1 MKRVLIILAFAFAFA
16 GCRTYESPFVHKSSS
31 ELDLMETRDQDAATA
46 FRQND
51 LAKARSIN
59 DELTKEL
66 TVSSPLYDLERVSLL
81 TIAGEKEAAHA
92 TMTNF
97 VSNLDLLYDPASEE
111 EAISL
116 WHGENSKVFMG
127 DNHERA
133 TLYALLAMSAIERGE
148 YEDAIRCVKNGL
160 LADTSSDPKESYS
173 SDYALLD
180 YLGYVAA
187 SYQGDQSVA
196 AEYKTKMRAA
206 LGERGFDV
214 EDKKRT
220 WAHLA
225 DDSRPLP
232 NAFIIAWTG
241 TSPEFLRGGEYHE
254 IRHIIPGKDDVQAVT
269 LEVGRGE
276 ITAVN
281 GLADINFQATTRG
294 KRVMD
299 EVLEDKA
306 KIKTGF
312 QASGN
317 ILLVGGMACFL
328 AASQTSDGRAK
339 TVLAIVGG
347 ACVATGATFYIVGA
361 CMNPDADVRAWKC
374 LPANFRVIPVH
385 LQPGHRSLKVNAYIG
400 WDRVASKTI
409 ELDVPEKGAVFAH
422 VPFVNLENTTKKD
435 EIISKTIMS
444 VWKSGRSAYEIK

>member
-1 MKRVLIILAFAFAFA
+1 MKRLLILTVLALSVA

-31 ELDLMETRDQDAATA
+31 ELDQMELRDQEVATA
-46 FRQND
+46 FRRHD
-51 LAKARSIN
+51 LAAARSIN

-81 TIAGEKEAAHA
+81 TIAGEKGAAHA

-97 VSNLDLLYDPASEE
+97 VSNLELLYDPASEE

-116 WHGENSKVFMG
+116 WHGENAKVFMG

-173 SDYALLD
+173 SDYALLE
-180 YLGYVAA
+180 YLGFVAA
-187 SYQGDQSVA
+187 SYQGDQAVA
-196 AEYKTKMRAA
+196 AEYKAKLRED
-206 LGERGFDV
+206 LINRGFDV

-225 DDSRPLP
+225 DDSRALP
-232 NAFIIAWTG
+232 NAFIVAWTG
-241 TSPEFLRGGEYHE
+241 TSPEFIRGGEYHE
-254 IRHIIPGKDDVQAVT
+254 IRYIIPGKDDVQAVT
-269 LEVGRGE
+269 LEAGRGE

-306 KIKTGF
+306 KVKAGF
-312 QASGN
+312 KASGN
-317 ILLVGGMACFL
+317 FLIVGGMACFL
-328 AASQTSDGRAK
+328 AASQQSDGRAK

-347 ACVATGATFYIVGA
+347 ACVVTGATFYVVGA
-361 CMNPDADVRAWKC
+361 CVNPDADIRSWKC
-374 LPANFRVIPVH
+374 LPANFRIIPVH
-385 LQPGHRSLKVNAYIG
+385 LKPGHHALKVNAYIG

-409 ELDVPEKGAVFAH
+409 ELEVPETGAVFAH
-422 VPFVNLENTTKKD
+422 VPFVNLEDKTKKD
-435 EIISKTIMS
+435 VIIGESIQS
-444 VWKSGRSAYEIK
+444 VWQTGRSEYEIK